1 MASPAL
7 CSHAPQGSSKPK
19 SRLVLA
25 LLAVICW
32 QMSWY
37 SVSAFLPGI
46 QGRRLAIQA
55 ALVGL
60 APQAAKAEEGAPVK
74 KGGRASKWYGIYEDP
89 KHPACDRS
97 IVIAFDGTKGKIEG
111 YDLSGAGDEGK
122 FSCRKR
128 RDVQYYD
135 WSLKLSLA
143 NKDSNELVVEQAGR
157 DIVDRKRIGQ
167 PSEVIGKW
175 DGDGEELPDFC
186 QTRPVQCT
194 ALAWHPNSKVLA
206 AGWEDGA
213 VTFSGPACSSARDD
227 REVHRDSRIMSI
239 TFNPHGTRCVT
250 TDNNGVVGVWKTDMR
265 GIIYLA
271 DDFGLCSERYKIGSP
286 LLLLEYYREKDVVVL
301 VTTNV
306 ILVQFSLS
314 ADGKDACI
322 DLQARWWQAQAGLPP
337 VQWGWAEQGL
347 SRLCEEAWC
356 MKDDAASS
364 AVIAV
369 DVTRED
375 AESPVLAE
383 RSGENEQEQDEGSEI
398 EEEVGKESSI
408 VAEYFPGNLD
418 ETPMSARNGYLTE
431 RSDRFSMLS
440 VAGDAAMP
448 ESLPILLVLF
458 ACIIAAL
465 LGALVAGL
473 HTMIKYVGCPLG
485 TNGCNSFSGYEYEKK
500 GFLLIKALDGY
511 VPEAAINVLMAM
523 VCMLAIGIVADVFPE
538 RYGKQVLGGGTV
550 QSLLAVA
557 AGIPIAFRICIAF
570 LKIRC
575 HIAAFLGCRP
585 QLRMCSS
592 PGCDHGAV
600 LRRGRHHGRRWA
612 YNPAPRTQ
620 SLLASLGFCC
630 GFASSFNAP
639 LSGILF
645 AMEELSHVS
654 SRLTT
659 RVICIILIGSIVS
672 TAVMR
677 GLLENKVLFKAAYP
691 DNLEDMVAGG
701 SIETIFGKSMWM
713 LVSIAIGLLCA
724 FVGYIFHKGF
734 AFTHWLLTKKV
745 YECCP
750 RYLVFMILGGMT
762 AGIGALVFHLT
773 GLRGVWG
780 IGIKDLGEVLVQNPN
795 IQAIDLLIFAL
806 GKLGAFMLGV
816 SARFPGDT
824 LEPVLIS
831 GGFIGGF
838 VGKLLPDSVLGE
850 EANAACE
857 IFGMVGLFAS
867 CFRFPLTP
875 VVIVLELTGTRTY
888 NIILPVALS
897 SFTALA
903 VSNHLFPPI
912 LEQILHQDG
921 IDLEAVAEL
930 AEFADDE
937 ELSMRDFEEA
947 EARSV
952 GSHSEKEKQMEAEA
966 SQDGL
971 HFETKRSLGRIRWNR
986 GDSGLENMFDVSSHD
1001 RTDRRR
1007 ASVMEQVTSRL
1018 SNHGFVK
1025 HFSNGGGRGIRRF
1038 SMTSSGVRSEELHAL
1053 ERTLWPR
1060 HAKAP
1065 QHA

>member
-1 MASPAL
+1 
-7 CSHAPQGSSKPK
+7 
-19 SRLVLA
+19 
-25 LLAVICW
+25 
-32 QMSWY
+32 
-37 SVSAFLPGI
+37 
-46 QGRRLAIQA
+46 
-55 ALVGL
+55 
-60 APQAAKAEEGAPVK
+60 
-74 KGGRASKWYGIYEDP
+74 
-89 KHPACDRS
+89 
-97 IVIAFDGTKGKIEG
+97 
-111 YDLSGAGDEGK
+111 
-122 FSCRKR
+122 
-128 RDVQYYD
+128 
-135 WSLKLSLA
+135 
-143 NKDSNELVVEQAGR
+143 
-157 DIVDRKRIGQ
+157 
-167 PSEVIGKW
+167 
-175 DGDGEELPDFC
+175 
-186 QTRPVQCT
+186 
-194 ALAWHPNSKVLA
+194 
-206 AGWEDGA
+206 
-213 VTFSGPACSSARDD
+213 
-227 REVHRDSRIMSI
+227 
-239 TFNPHGTRCVT
+239 
-250 TDNNGVVGVWKTDMR
+250 
-265 GIIYLA
+265 
-271 DDFGLCSERYKIGSP
+271 
-286 LLLLEYYREKDVVVL
+286 
-301 VTTNV
+301 
-306 ILVQFSLS
+306 
-314 ADGKDACI
+314 
-322 DLQARWWQAQAGLPP
+322 
-337 VQWGWAEQGL
+337 
-347 SRLCEEAWC
+347 

-557 AGIPIAFRICIAF
+557 AGIPIAFRCAALRVVIMALYFAGGGTMGGDGPTIQVCTAVAGMIGWVCG
-570 LKIRC
+570 IR
-575 HIAAFLGCRP
+575 
-585 QLRMCSS
+585 
-592 PGCDHGAV
+592 
-600 LRRGRHHGRRWA
+600 
-612 YNPAPRTQ
+612 APRTQ

-780 IGIKDLGEVLVQNPN
+780 IGVKDLGEVLVQNPN

-971 HFETKRSLGRIRWNR
+971 HFETKRTNSMESWGQRAGRHSTFQVVI
-986 GDSGLENMFDVSSHD
+986 GKLEENMFDVSSHD

-1053 ERTLWPR
+1053 ERRYSHSSSASSRRRASQASSHGGHGGHHGHSHGSHGHGGHGHGHSGRRNSQRGRRASGRRISARSPSSEGAQNLSPR
-1060 HAKAP
+1060 HAGPPPSTHALQEKAENRP
-1065 QHA
+1065 SVDGEVTAMFSV